1 MLDKPEDEA
10 YPPTHK
16 QYWNTTD
23 SYLMGNVTPGDM
35 RAIIQ
40 SQENASEGGGHY
52 FSRGRVRV
60 SGYICIRVCACVRV
74 CACLYFGFP
83 VLCARM
89 HCPGEARLLMSSSKR
104 WTGLVKCIHTHMHT
118 RTDTWLQG

>member
-40 SQENASEGGGHY
+40 SQENASEGGGHS

-60 SGYICIRVCACVRV
+60 SGYICIRVYVCACVCV
-74 CACLYFGFP
+74 SIFWVSCS
-83 VLCARM
+83 LC
-89 HCPGEARLLMSSSKR
+89 
-104 WTGLVKCIHTHMHT
+104 
-118 RTDTWLQG
+118 